1 MAVINT
7 NVKALFSQA
16 ALASSNRA
24 QSTAMQQL
32 STGKRINSARDDAAG
47 MAIAT
52 RMTHQIRSLNQ
63 AVRNAGDAITLIQT
77 AEGATGQIT
86 DMLQRMRELAVQA
99 ANDTNSNDQRSY
111 LDLEFQQLKKQIVQ
125 ISENTE
131 WNGFP
136 VLNGTAGEIVGP
148 MPVYK
153 DVGNGLFDA
162 TVNNAVGSKSSSVS
176 AHTLTTSGTGTLS
189 KAGRLDVTIAT
200 GAASGTAVFT
210 MEDGKTVN
218 LTATV
223 SGSTVTFTNQA
234 ITDNSGTFV
243 ITSSAALTAGEKLTV
258 QIDRTFATIE
268 PMHAND
274 VIINGV
280 QVPMALAK
288 NDTLSPAQNA
298 ASSAHARAA
307 AINEVY
313 DETGVRAV
321 VQDTVMTGTSMT
333 GSAITSGAS
342 TGTVTINGYVSAEFT
357 TVQDNTRASREN
369 VVKAIN
375 MISDKTGVVAVDT
388 GQDEKGVVL
397 KAADGRNIQIAF
409 NTADTAATFA
419 TRSGLKQGLQ
429 IGSYALES
437 KVETPVKITTS
448 SNGVVDR
455 AGLMVGD
462 FSQNVTRMTTAAR
475 TDVQPAVK
483 QVTSATIGGTIAV
496 GDDFTLVVNGQA
508 KTVTAAGTTISAVR
522 SAMITA
528 INNDS
533 SLNVTATAGRA
544 TGEILLTAATPGI
557 PFTISSSKDSTAG
570 TLSTATVTANSVSA
584 DKPLKAGDL
593 VINGVA
599 IPASLDTGDLSSQ
612 EVASS
617 SNKSSSALAIA
628 SAINSKT
635 DNTGVK
641 AEAVAPVMSATSA
654 VDTTVPATGYYT
666 VFMNGVGVTVLLTT
680 NETADERLNN
690 IINAVKIQA
699 GQTGVVASKNA
710 AGGLDLS
717 TNDGRNLSVWF
728 DANVEGLTAAAL
740 GLENGTR
747 TAQVSTITTSGT
759 PAVGSTNTVVINGQS
774 ITATSTGTSATQMAT
789 DLAAAI
795 NSAMTDPVKAPYLK
809 NLSVSATGAVVTV
822 TSTVAGSGFDLA
834 GAASSAADLGVT
846 IATTTANSAGNADV
860 LAIRGAGSNTMNGT
874 VAPIGAKTLYGTVR
888 LVSDKKFTVEAGT
901 NGFGSS
907 SNFTALGFTEG
918 TFGGRSSADLS
929 PPRVGRMSFQVG
941 AEANQFITFDLADFG
956 KGGPITQ
963 SITWDVDLDPMKPGD
978 GVPTPG
984 QENPIFNGA
993 KLTRSFISSKEAALD
1008 VLTKLDST
1016 MDKVNATR
1024 ATMGAVMNRL
1034 DHVVTNLTNVS
1045 MNLSASRSQ
1054 IEDADYAQAS
1064 TELAKTQ
1071 IMQQAATAVLAQANT
1086 SQQSVLKLLQGG

>member
-1 MAVINT
+1 
-7 NVKALFSQA
+7 
-16 ALASSNRA
+16 
-24 QSTAMQQL
+24 
-32 STGKRINSARDDAAG
+32 
-47 MAIAT
+47 
-52 RMTHQIRSLNQ
+52 
-63 AVRNAGDAITLIQT
+63 
-77 AEGATGQIT
+77 
-86 DMLQRMRELAVQA
+86 
-99 ANDTNSNDQRSY
+99 
-111 LDLEFQQLKKQIVQ
+111 
-125 ISENTE
+125 
-131 WNGFP
+131 
-136 VLNGTAGEIVGP
+136 
-148 MPVYK
+148 
-153 DVGNGLFDA
+153 
-162 TVNNAVGSKSSSVS
+162 
-176 AHTLTTSGTGTLS
+176 
-189 KAGRLDVTIAT
+189 
-200 GAASGTAVFT
+200 
-210 MEDGKTVN
+210 
-218 LTATV
+218 
-223 SGSTVTFTNQA
+223 
-234 ITDNSGTFV
+234 
-243 ITSSAALTAGEKLTV
+243 
-258 QIDRTFATIE
+258 
-268 PMHAND
+268 
-274 VIINGV
+274 
-280 QVPMALAK
+280 
-288 NDTLSPAQNA
+288 
-298 ASSAHARAA
+298 
-307 AINEVY
+307 
-313 DETGVRAV
+313 
-321 VQDTVMTGTSMT
+321 
-333 GSAITSGAS
+333 
-342 TGTVTINGYVSAEFT
+342 
-357 TVQDNTRASREN
+357 
-369 VVKAIN
+369 
-375 MISDKTGVVAVDT
+375 
-388 GQDEKGVVL
+388 
-397 KAADGRNIQIAF
+397 
-409 NTADTAATFA
+409 
-419 TRSGLKQGLQ
+419 
-429 IGSYALES
+429 
-437 KVETPVKITTS
+437 
-448 SNGVVDR
+448 
-455 AGLMVGD
+455 
-462 FSQNVTRMTTAAR
+462 
-475 TDVQPAVK
+475 
-483 QVTSATIGGTIAV
+483 
-496 GDDFTLVVNGQA
+496 
-508 KTVTAAGTTISAVR
+508 
-522 SAMITA
+522 
-528 INNDS
+528 
-533 SLNVTATAGRA
+533 
-544 TGEILLTAATPGI
+544 
-557 PFTISSSKDSTAG
+557 
-570 TLSTATVTANSVSA
+570 
-584 DKPLKAGDL
+584 
-593 VINGVA
+593 
-599 IPASLDTGDLSSQ
+599 
-612 EVASS
+612 
-617 SNKSSSALAIA
+617 
-628 SAINSKT
+628 
-635 DNTGVK
+635 
-641 AEAVAPVMSATSA
+641 
-654 VDTTVPATGYYT
+654 
-666 VFMNGVGVTVLLTT
+666 
-680 NETADERLNN
+680 
-690 IINAVKIQA
+690 VKIQA